1 MRATMRRSTAA
12 GRSLVVATLLVLLA
26 GQAEG
31 RGSSGGSGGFHR
43 STQGIQLTVAPDS
56 KTEKLVCTVT
66 KAMPPAG
73 KGGISVRI
81 TVPRDSTLKSALLKT
96 ASGQLDLELT
106 SAMSSTGPYATI
118 IDGQKLN
125 CPTAGTMVLVVEGEF
140 DTSTVGCPEIS
151 LFRAN
156 ACDESSSGN
165 E

>member
-1 MRATMRRSTAA
+1 MRRSAA
-12 GRSLVVATLLVLLA
+12 GGTSLVVATLLVLFA

-43 STQGIQLTVAPDS
+43 SAQGIQLTVAPDS
-56 KTEKLVCTVT
+56 KTERLVCTVT
-66 KAMPPAG
+66 KTMPPSG
-73 KGGISVRI
+73 KGGINVRV

-96 ASGQLDLELT
+96 ASGQLNLELT
-106 SAMSSTGPYATI
+106 STMSSTGLYATI
-118 IDGQKLN
+118 IDGQQLN
-125 CPTAGTMVLVVEGEF
+125 CPSSGTLVLVVEGEF

-151 LFRAN
+151 LFRAK